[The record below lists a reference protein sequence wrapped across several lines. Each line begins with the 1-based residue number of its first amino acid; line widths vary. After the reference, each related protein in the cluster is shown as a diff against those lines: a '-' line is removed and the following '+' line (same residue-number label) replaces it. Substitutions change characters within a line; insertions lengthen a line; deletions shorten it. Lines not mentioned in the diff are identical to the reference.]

1 MWSRDETRASSV
13 SLGAF
18 TGVLQAATG
27 LRQTRAIGAMLL
39 CLVAGV
45 VLLAIGTRL
54 GGLVGTFLGGLLF
67 AIAVATGVNAAGGLQ
82 LDAARGEEPRPIAD
96 ALVFGLLCIPRLLL
110 LGVLLLLV
118 VAVVVLAVALL
129 LLICKIPFLGP
140 MVYVV
145 VFPLSVFVMGVTI
158 AGLAAC
164 LLLALPAI
172 WEGLGVLRA
181 VAQTLEI
188 VRTRLVEALLLLLL
202 VGLLAFAVGV
212 VVFGILGAG
221 MAPTVSLSM
230 SILGDDGGGA
240 IGSLVGAMQGN
251 GYAIA
256 AGVGFGV
263 LWAGASTLVA
273 QVWLLGLVIVYE
285 RVTEGIDLDAT
296 EDALRRGLD
305 EARRRTAELGESAHA
320 LASRRPAPPMVTP
333 EDPPSGEPPWA
344 PTTTPEF
351 AHPPAKAPPGAQAG
365 SSARDA
371 SLLAPGGSMPLFPSS
386 TMPPSGDSAA
396 AAGEPP
402 ARVIHCPNCAASCS
416 TEDLFCG
423 VCGQR
428 LR

>member
-1 MWSRDETRASSV
+1 MWTRDETSPSRV

-18 TGVLQAATG
+18 SGVLQAATG
-27 LRQTRAIGAMLL
+27 LRQTRAIAAMLL

-54 GGLVGTFLGGLLF
+54 GGVVGTFLGGLLF
-67 AIAVATGVNAAGGLQ
+67 AVAVATGVNAAGGLQ
-82 LDAARGEEPRPIAD
+82 LDAARGEEPRPLSD

-110 LGVLLLLV
+110 LGLLLLV
-118 VAVVVLAVALL
+118 VVVLVVLVVALL
-129 LLICKIPFLGP
+129 LLVCKVPFLGP

-145 VFPLSVFVMGVTI
+145 VFPLAVLVMGVTI
-158 AGLAAC
+158 AGLAVC

-181 VAQTLEI
+181 VAQTLEV

-221 MAPTVSLSM
+221 MAPTVSLSV

-240 IGSLVGAMQGN
+240 IGSLIGAMQGD

-263 LWAGASTLVA
+263 LWAGASTLIA

-296 EDALRRGLD
+296 EGALRRGLE
-305 EARRRTAELGESAHA
+305 EARRRTAELGESAQA
-320 LASRRPAPPMVTP
+320 LTGRPPAPPATADESAP
-333 EDPPSGEPPWA
+333 ADAPWA

-351 AHPPAKAPPGAQAG
+351 ARPPAPPGSHAE
-365 SSARDA
+365 RDLPA
-371 SLLAPGGSMPLFPSS
+371 PAPGASTPRFPSS
-386 TMPPSGDSAA
+386 TMPPSAA
-396 AAGEPP
+396 PPAAGEPP
-402 ARVIHCPNCAASCS
+402 AHVIHCPSCAAACS
-416 TEDLFCG
+416 TEDVFCG
-423 VCGQR
+423 VCGER